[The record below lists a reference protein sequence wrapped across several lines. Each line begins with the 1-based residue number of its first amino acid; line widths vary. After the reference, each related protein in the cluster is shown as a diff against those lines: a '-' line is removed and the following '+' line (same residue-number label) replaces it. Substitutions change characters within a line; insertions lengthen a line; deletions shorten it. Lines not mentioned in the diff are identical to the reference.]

1 MGIPK
6 NTHLNA
12 YRDEDEE
19 KRYLRRNP
27 KDYIFEF
34 YNSEN

>member
-6 NTHLNA
+6 NTHLKA
-12 YRDEDEE
+12 CREEDEE
-19 KRYLRRNP
+19 KRFQRRNP

-34 YNSEN
+34 YG